1 MAVRT
6 KNVDWKAVRRRL
18 DIATKATEAAIN
30 PPPDRLRRMLEQ
42 RTRTVAAAMERAPTP
57 DLAYLVPFTLS
68 GTSFAIAASYV
79 REVLPLPAVTPVP
92 RSPLHVVG
100 VMDLRGQILPVFA
113 LGSLL
118 GLPADAPGQSARVL
132 ICGTTQAEFAA
143 IADDVAGPLEVPTRE
158 TTALSELRADADH
171 AGPPWTRGKDRNGRT
186 VIDGAALLEDARLFI
201 E

>member
-1 MAVRT
+1 M
-6 KNVDWKAVRRRL
+6 
-18 DIATKATEAAIN
+18 EAAIN

-42 RTRTVAAAMERAPTP
+42 RVRTVAAAMERAPTP

-92 RSPLHVVG
+92 RSPLHMVG

-118 GLPADAPGQSARVL
+118 GLPAGAPGQSARVL
-132 ICGTTQAEFAA
+132 VFGTAQAEFGA
-143 IADDVAGPLEVPTRE
+143 IVDDIAGVLEVPTRE
-158 TTALSELRADADH
+158 ITTLSELKADVGH

-186 VIDGAALLEDARLFI
+186 VIDGAALLQDARLFI